1 MEKNIGRVN
10 AMMRISG
17 GLTLLAW
24 SIAKMAKEEPTGGQM
39 FLAFMG
45 AQKVAEG
52 VTRYCPMTQAL
63 GLQKKK
69 EKLKQINMPMQKPIT
84 M

>member
-1 MEKNIGRVN
+1 MKKNIGTIN
-10 AMMRISG
+10 SMMRISG

-24 SIAKMAKEEPTGGQM
+24 SIAKMAKEEPIGGQM

-52 VTRYCPMTQAL
+52 VTNYCPMTDMF
-63 GLQKKK
+63 GLDKK
-69 EKLKQINMPMQKPIT
+69 PVQKPIT

>member
-1 MEKNIGRVN
+1 MKKNIGTINSMV
-10 AMMRISG
+10 RISG
-17 GLTLLAW
+17 GLTLLAY
-24 SIAKMAKEEPTGGQM
+24 SIAKMAKEGPTGGQL

-52 VTRYCPMTQAL
+52 TTNYCPIVDAF
-63 GLQKKK
+63 GLEKK
-69 EKLKQINMPMQKPIT
+69 QKPIT

>member
-1 MEKNIGRVN
+1 MKKNIGRVD
-10 AMMRISG
+10 AMMRISA

-24 SIAKMAKEEPTGGQM
+24 STAKMAKKEPTGGQL

-52 VTRYCPMTQAL
+52 ATRYCPMTHAL

-69 EKLKQINMPMQKPIT
+69 EKQKQVQNPMQKPLT